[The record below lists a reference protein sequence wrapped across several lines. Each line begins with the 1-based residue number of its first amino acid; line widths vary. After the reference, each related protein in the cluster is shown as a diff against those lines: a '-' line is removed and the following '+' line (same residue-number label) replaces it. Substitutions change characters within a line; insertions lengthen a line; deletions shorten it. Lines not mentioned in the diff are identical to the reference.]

1 MPGATDTTL
10 PIRGEHFRS
19 TDQESCLTS
28 FGPASAAVDRT
39 ATRRSCRG
47 LLGSPRFCRVGQA
60 RAGAAEA
67 SRSSATPPQTGGP
80 PRSCGCSVQVSC
92 RYLPHGSSSTTQSH
106 RQVLR
111 KYSRTYP
118 AGAAPALTYTG
129 SRWSR
134 PLSCVHRRRDT
145 AASPVFVSPHCF
157 SPSPEP
163 AARAIAFGQASSPWH
178 ERRFCRRRHRAANLG
193 RKSLLPMA
201 ADLDATASGGQLEA
215 GSTWLSIVLARHQLA
230 HKLLS
235 LHVRAAATRWLSK
248 IAAFPY
254 GNVHFCEQTSGGY
267 PC

>member
-134 PLSCVHRRRDT
+134 PPEFDTNRCKCLIHIGQALENATT
-145 AASPVFVSPHCF
+145 AA
-157 SPSPEP
+157 
-163 AARAIAFGQASSPWH
+163 
-178 ERRFCRRRHRAANLG
+178 
-193 RKSLLPMA
+193 
-201 ADLDATASGGQLEA
+201 ASG
-215 GSTWLSIVLARHQLA
+215 R
-230 HKLLS
+230 
-235 LHVRAAATRWLSK
+235 RWS
-248 IAAFPY
+248 A
-254 GNVHFCEQTSGGY
+254 S
-267 PC
+267 